1 MQFSKEDVAKLNM
14 CSDLLLTKCFV
25 CSKDFCNIEFTE

>member
-25 CSKDFCNIEFTE
+25 EYILKTAVQKIL